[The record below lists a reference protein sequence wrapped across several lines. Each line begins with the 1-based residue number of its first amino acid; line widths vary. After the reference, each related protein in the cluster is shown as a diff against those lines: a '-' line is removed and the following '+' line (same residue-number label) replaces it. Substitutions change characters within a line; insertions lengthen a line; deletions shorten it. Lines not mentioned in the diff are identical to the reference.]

1 MTAFFYYVYFL
12 KNDIPFFSKYNDYV
26 KRPFMKKIIL
36 SILGLIFI
44 ISVNAQSEPAPKPP
58 LSDFVGRYV
67 FPEGSVVPDVTVA
80 LSGEALT
87 MTSAAGSSNLI
98 ESGRD
103 TFTIV
108 EFSGV
113 AVFKR
118 GDDKKV
124 NGVHIEAQGYV
135 LDGQKQSG
143 DAWSF
148 TYYLRPN
155 GELLVKN

>member
-1 MTAFFYYVYFL
+1 
-12 KNDIPFFSKYNDYV
+12 
-26 KRPFMKKIIL
+26 MKKFIL
-36 SILGLIFI
+36 FIVTTIFI
-44 ISVNAQSEPAPKPP
+44 INANAQSDPAPKPP

-87 MTSAAGSSNLI
+87 MTSAAGASNLI

-108 EFSGV
+108 EFSGM

-118 GDDKKV
+118 GEDKKV
-124 NGVHIEAQGYV
+124 NAVHMEAQGYV
-135 LDGQKQSG
+135 LDGQKQSSG
-143 DAWSF
+143 AWAF

-155 GELLVKN
+155 RDLLVKKWSETIVK

>member
-1 MTAFFYYVYFL
+1 L
-12 KNDIPFFSKYNDYV
+12 KLKKPV
-26 KRPFMKKIIL
+26 MKKIAL
-36 SILGLIFI
+36 SILSSIFI
-44 ISVNAQSEPAPKPP
+44 ISAYAQSDPAPKPP
-58 LSDFVGRYV
+58 PSDFVGRYV

-87 MTSAAGSSNLI
+87 MTSAAGSSNLT
-98 ESGRD
+98 ELGRD

-135 LDGQKQSG
+135 LDGQKQSNG
-143 DAWSF
+143 AWLF

-155 GELLVKN
+155 RELVIKK

>member
-1 MTAFFYYVYFL
+1 MRKF
-12 KNDIPFFSKYNDYV
+12 
-26 KRPFMKKIIL
+26 IL
-36 SILGLIFI
+36 FILTSIFI
-44 ISVNAQSEPAPKPP
+44 ISANAQSDPAPKPP

-80 LSGEALT
+80 LSGEALI
-87 MTSAAGSSNLI
+87 MTSAAGSSNLT
-98 ESGRD
+98 ELGRD

-113 AVFKR
+113 AIFKR
-118 GDDKKV
+118 GEDKKV
-124 NGVHIEAQGYV
+124 NAVHIEAQGYV

-143 DAWSF
+143 GAWSF

-155 GELLVKN
+155 TDLLVKK

>member
-1 MTAFFYYVYFL
+1 
-12 KNDIPFFSKYNDYV
+12 
-26 KRPFMKKIIL
+26 MKKFIL
-36 SILGLIFI
+36 FIVTTIFI
-44 ISVNAQSEPAPKPP
+44 INANAQSDPAPKPP

-87 MTSAAGSSNLI
+87 MTSAAGASNLI

-108 EFSGV
+108 EFSGM

-118 GDDKKV
+118 GEDKKV
-124 NGVHIEAQGYV
+124 NAVHMEAQGYV
-135 LDGQKQSG
+135 LDGQKQSSG
-143 DAWSF
+143 AWSF

-155 GELLVKN
+155 RDLLVKKWSETIVK

>member
-1 MTAFFYYVYFL
+1 
-12 KNDIPFFSKYNDYV
+12 
-26 KRPFMKKIIL
+26 MKKTIL
-36 SILGLIFI
+36 SILSSILII
-44 ISVNAQSEPAPKPP
+44 CAYAQSDPAPKPP

-87 MTSAAGSSNLI
+87 MTSAAGSSNLTEI
-98 ESGRD
+98 GRD
-103 TFTIV
+103 SFTIV

-113 AVFKR
+113 AIFKR
-118 GDDKKV
+118 GEDKKV
-124 NGVHIEAQGYV
+124 NAVHIEAQGYV

-143 DAWSF
+143 GAWSF

-155 GELLVKN
+155 RDLLVKK

>member
-1 MTAFFYYVYFL
+1 
-12 KNDIPFFSKYNDYV
+12 
-26 KRPFMKKIIL
+26 MKKFIL
-36 SILGLIFI
+36 FILAPIFF
-44 ISVNAQSEPAPKPP
+44 ISANAQSDPKPP

-67 FPEGSVVPDVTVA
+67 FPEGSVLPDVTVA

-87 MTSAAGSSNLI
+87 MTSARGSSNLT
-98 ESGRD
+98 ELGRD

-118 GDDKKV
+118 GEDKKV

-135 LDGQKQSG
+135 LDGQKQSSG
-143 DAWSF
+143 AWSF
-148 TYYLRPN
+148 TYYLRPDRD
-155 GELLVKN
+155 LVVKSDQKL